1 MLLDDKHK
9 RLLTRPIDELAF
21 MIQALRHIIKMEQD
35 ENTSGRAA
43 FKEFKLALKI
53 LNPSVYQEVTD
64 HLMTDEWVSIQ
75 EYLSSQADDLGDRL
89 APLMLWLEEQ
99 KSHSQ
104 GTDND
109 N

>member
-9 RLLTRPIDELAF
+9 RLLPRPTEELVF
-21 MIQALRHIIKMEQD
+21 MIQALRQIIHMEQD
-35 ENTSGRAA
+35 EHSQCRAG
-43 FKEFKLALKI
+43 FQEFKLALKT
-53 LNPSVYQEVTD
+53 LNAQIYQEVTD
-64 HLMTDEWVSIQ
+64 HLIAEEWVGIR
-75 EYLSSQADDLGDRL
+75 EYLQADGDRL

-99 KSHSQ
+99 KSHSH